1 MRIALLRNA
10 AIVLCLTVLLGGCNL
25 YAEPTPLVVGP
36 NGETATPTLNATQR
50 AIAVMLTETR
60 AAPTITLTPVVTPT
74 ITPSPTATTPPLGSN
89 ERPVRIGERAAT
101 GSAAITVLSAKTAG
115 EAGRL
120 KAAEGTVLLDVEAVI
135 ENTSKE
141 SIDYTPLY
149 FRVEDA
155 QGRASQPATG
165 GAWPAMQS
173 GTLQAGE
180 WARGHITFEITAQ
193 GDGTGMAG
201 LRLRFSPQT
210 AAGTAGEL
218 WIDLSQPPAQAALP
232 TTSPVSGMET
242 GATKLP
248 ATGQRDEAGG
258 IALSIAQ
265 VSSGQ
270 QVGSARAG
278 KGNVLVSL
286 MATIE
291 NVSRVRSPFNPDY
304 FSVKDANG
312 YEYPAVIIPLETM
325 LQGGSL
331 GQGQKVSGQVVFEV
345 PESTARLVV
354 EYQPQVLVEAY
365 PVIRFLIDVPK

>member
-1 MRIALLRNA
+1 MRNPLLRNA

-74 ITPSPTATTPPLGSN
+74 ITPTPTATIPPLGSD
-89 ERPVRIGERAAT
+89 ERPVRIGERATA
-101 GSAAITVLSAKTAG
+101 GSAALTALSAKTAG

-120 KAAEGTVLLDVEAVI
+120 KAVEGTTLLDVEAVI

-141 SIDYTPLY
+141 NIDYTPLY

-155 QGRASQPATG
+155 QGRVYQPATG

-173 GTLQAGE
+173 GTLRGGE
-180 WARGHITFEITAQ
+180 WARGHITFEITVQ
-193 GDGTGMAG
+193 SDGAGMDG
-201 LRLRFSPQT
+201 LRLHFSPQ
-210 AAGTAGEL
+210 AATETTGEL

-232 TTSPVSGMET
+232 TTAPVSGLET

-248 ATGQRDEAGG
+248 MAGQRDEAGG

-265 VSSGQ
+265 VSAGQ
-270 QVGSARAG
+270 RVGSTRAG

-286 MATIE
+286 MVTIE
-291 NVSRVRSPFNPDY
+291 NVSRARSPFNPDY

-312 YEYPAVIIPLETM
+312 YEYPAVVIPLETM

-354 EYQPQVLVEAY
+354 EYQPQVLVDEY
-365 PVIRFLIDVPK
+365 PVIQFLVEVPR